1 MALFS
6 HISPLFI
13 ISSPSLG
20 PRPNSGRASPGSMT
34 SMATSTLCAP
44 VHPWRLTSL
53 HTRRSEPPHRRS
65 PVVCPKF
72 PTLSSKN
79 LTDFTPIFTV
89 KLNNCLS
96 ILLWWIKL
104 CKKKKKN
111 NKKTNPYWTVVAVI
125 PFLPALSKFLS
136 LNIKRP
142 RNCGWLPQKVSSS
155 WLIANRCQCLRGGHW
170 D

>member
-1 MALFS
+1 MHYSLRIIKNLNPMALFS

-104 CKKKKKN
+104 CKKKKRKTT
-111 NKKTNPYWTVVAVI
+111 KKQIHTGQYLLW
-125 PFLPALSKFLS
+125 FLFSQLCPSF
-136 LNIKRP
+136 
-142 RNCGWLPQKVSSS
+142 
-155 WLIANRCQCLRGGHW
+155 CL
-170 D
+170 